1 MKTLIYVGAHHGN
14 SLANF
19 ISEYDRIFA
28 FEANPYFCHVLKH
41 RFTANKNVTIIN
53 AAVCEKH
60 NEFINFNISK
70 NNGDSSSILEPNQ
83 ENELF
88 SCIETAEKITVPTV
102 NLYNFCKENNISK
115 INSYISDLQGYD
127 FIVLK
132 TLKPLIDAKMIEYI
146 QCEVEKDDKPTIY
159 KNSILENQNKEK
171 NFDLFLNGDYI
182 KTAKGWG
189 TLTEGKFEDVPENW
203 SEHDIQW
210 KLKTLI

>member
-14 SLANF
+14 SLTNF
-19 ISEYDRIFA
+19 VDTHDQIFA
-28 FEANPYFCHVLKH
+28 FEANPYFCHILKQ
-41 RFTANKNVTIIN
+41 RFISNSNVTIIN

-60 NEFINFNISK
+60 NDFISFNISK

-88 SCIETAEKITVPTV
+88 TCIETKEKITLPTI

-115 INSYISDLQGYD
+115 ISNYISDLQGYD

-132 TLKPLIDAKMIEYI
+132 TLKPLIDAGLIDYI
-146 QCEVEKDDKPTIY
+146 QCEVEKNEKPTIY
-159 KNSILENQNKEK
+159 KNNIIENQNKEK
-171 NFDLFLNGDYI
+171 NFDVFLNDAYV

>member
-1 MKTLIYVGAHHGN
+1 MRTLIYAGAHHGN

-19 ISEYDRIFA
+19 VNEYDKIYA
-28 FEANPYFCHVLKH
+28 FEANPYFYNILKH
-41 RFTANKNVTIIN
+41 RFTSNSNVTIIN

-60 NEFINFNISK
+60 NDIIEFNISK

-88 SCIETAEKITVPTV
+88 SCIETSQKINVPTV
-102 NLYNFCKENNISK
+102 NLYNFCQENNISK
-115 INSYISDLQGYD
+115 ITTYISDLQGYD

-132 TLKPLIDAKMIEYI
+132 TLNPLIESEMIETI
-146 QCEVEKDDKPTIY
+146 QCEVEKDEKPTIY
-159 KNSILENQNKEK
+159 KNSDTENQNKEK
-171 NFDLFLNGDYI
+171 NFDFFLKDKYTKI
-182 KTAKGWG
+182 AKGWG